1 MASPVPNWGE
11 PVPDQ
16 LIFPFPIIAARPAA
30 GGGAGRLRACAMDDL
45 PAIARLFGDVFRHT
59 TGTPPTSLIDHL
71 REVYFEHPWRDPAV
85 NSQVFVSEDGR
96 VDGFIGVLPLRLRHR
111 GQPVRAAIAG
121 ALMVRDPAA
130 QPMAGARLLR
140 SFMAGPQTLSI
151 GDTANWTSKT
161 LWERL
166 GGRTLPL
173 ASMEWLKILRSVSFG
188 VSVLRNRLPA
198 PLRPLLAG
206 LPILTG
212 LRRVRAV
219 PAAEHPWS
227 AVTVDDAAFLE
238 CFAELSSTLE
248 ITLDMDDE
256 AGRWFLAQ
264 AARQTRHGPLYR
276 RVVRDRA
283 GRIIGCYLIHAK
295 RGAPAQTLQVLASP
309 RHGEA
314 VFASI
319 LAFALELGSNAVR
332 GQSQPALMDAIFRAR
347 CILRHTCATVVD
359 TDDPALMEALERGSA
374 PFGGFFGETWM
385 RLVSDDFA

>member
-1 MASPVPNWGE
+1 MTSPVPNWGE

-16 LIFPFPIIAARPAA
+16 LISPIPIVAARPADA
-30 GGGAGRLRACAMDDL
+30 GVGRLRAGAHDDL
-45 PAIARLFGDVFRHT
+45 PAVARLFFGGLRRT
-59 TGTPPTSLIDHL
+59 TGAPPGSLIDHL
-71 REVYFEHPWRDPAV
+71 REVYFEHPWRDAAV
-85 NSQVFVSEDGR
+85 TSQVFVSPDGS
-96 VDGFIGVLPLRLRHR
+96 VDGFIGVLPLRLHHR

-151 GDTANWTSKT
+151 GDTANWTSKK

-166 GGRTLPL
+166 GGRTVPL
-173 ASMEWLKILRSVSFG
+173 ASMEWLKILRPVSFG
-188 VSVLRNRLPA
+188 LSALRNRLPA

-206 LPILTG
+206 VPILAS
-212 LRRVRAV
+212 LRRARAV
-219 PAAEHPWS
+219 PAADRAWS
-227 AVTVDDAAFLE
+227 AVTVDDANFLQ
-238 CFAELSSTLE
+238 CFAELSATLE
-248 ITLDMDDE
+248 VTLDLEGE

-283 GRIIGCYLIHAK
+283 GRTIGCYLIHAK
-295 RGAPAQTLQVLASP
+295 RGAPAQALQVLAAA
-309 RHGEA
+309 RQGEA
-314 VFASI
+314 VFASL
-319 LAFALELGSNAVR
+319 LAFALELGCNAVR
-332 GQSQPALMDAIFRAR
+332 GQSQPALMDAVFRAR
-347 CILRHTCATVVD
+347 CILRHACATVID
-359 TDDPALMEALERGSA
+359 TDDPALMDALERGSA